1 MQAQKV
7 SPEFAGSAIEKINQS
22 DAIKTVYVTDTFPT
36 HWETSKIVTVSV
48 AELFGEAIERTHNNA
63 SISSLF
69 DIIR

>member
-1 MQAQKV
+1 M
-7 SPEFAGSAIEKINQS
+7 
-22 DAIKTVYVTDTFPT
+22 YVTDTFPK
-36 HWETSKIVTVSV
+36 HWESGKIVTVSV